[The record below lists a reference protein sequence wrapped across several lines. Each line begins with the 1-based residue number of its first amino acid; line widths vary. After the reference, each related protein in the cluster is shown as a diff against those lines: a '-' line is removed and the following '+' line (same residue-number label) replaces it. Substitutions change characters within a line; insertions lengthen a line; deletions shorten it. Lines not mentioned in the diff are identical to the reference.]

1 MSNPVTK
8 RNIVI
13 RRLGNQKRPA
23 LVLLHGWG
31 FDSDVWQ
38 PLLEPLQQ
46 SFYLYLIDLPG
57 YGRAKTAES
66 KTWDLNSLM
75 TEFALEVSEP
85 AIWCGWSLGGMLAAH
100 YAKFQPEGVKAVL
113 TIASNPVFVA
123 NQDWPNAMPHQVF
136 TDFVSALSAHP
147 QTTLNRFAGLVTQGA
162 ASSRADLRLLKP
174 LLQNAPT
181 PEHLMASLV
190 LLSELDLRRVIAEI
204 KAPQCHIFGEKDALV
219 PLAAAHLSQGLNPQ
233 AAIKIITGASHIP
246 WISDASHLLAVINAF
261 LISGDLSE

>member
-1 MSNPVTK
+1 VSDQVIT
-8 RNIVI
+8 RNITI
-13 RRLGNQKRPA
+13 RQLGNQKLPA
-23 LVLLHGWG
+23 LVLVHGWG
-31 FDSDVWQ
+31 FGSDVWL

-46 SFYLYLIDLPG
+46 SFHLHLIDLPG

-66 KTWDLNSLM
+66 GAWDLNALM
-75 TEFALEVSEP
+75 AEFVMEVSES

-100 YAKFQPEGVKAVL
+100 YAKFQPERVEAVL

-136 TDFVSALSAHP
+136 ADFVKALSDHP

-181 PEHLMASLV
+181 PEHLMASLL
-190 LLSELDLRRVIAEI
+190 LLSKMDLRRVIAEI
-204 KAPQCHIFGEKDALV
+204 KVPQCHIFGEKDALI
-219 PLAAAHLSQGLNPQ
+219 PIAAAHASQGLNPQ
-233 AAIKIITGASHIP
+233 AAIKIIAGASHIP
-246 WISDASHLLAVINAF
+246 WISDASHLLTMINEF
-261 LISGDLSE
+261 SISGELSE